1 MSQSTIAKRYA
12 QALFELA
19 AQQNTVAEVSSDL
32 KELVKVIK
40 TDAEFVLLLKAPK
53 ISATRKKELVAELLS
68 GAQPAIINMISV
80 LIDKKRI
87 DEATNVAEAF
97 QFLAAEA
104 QGAADAKVFS
114 TRALTDTERAEISA
128 AFGKLVNKEKLN
140 ITNEI
145 DPSLIGGVRVQIGN
159 YIYDSTVTSKLEGLK
174 RILVG

>member
-1 MSQSTIAKRYA
+1 MSQSTVAKRYA

-53 ISATRKKELVAELLS
+53 ISATGKKQLVAELLS
-68 GAQPAIINMISV
+68 GAQPAVINMISV

-87 DEATNVAEAF
+87 DEATDVAEAF
-97 QFLAAEA
+97 QILAADA

-114 TRALTDTERAEISA
+114 TRALTDAERAEISA
-128 AFGKLVNKEKLN
+128 AFGKLVGKEKLN